1 MQAEDNYEDLN
12 PDFNESYNSGFAH
25 VGTPSTDADYK
36 PSISNE
42 LQD

>member
-12 PDFNESYNSGFAH
+12 PDFNETDSGFAH

-36 PSISNE
+36 PPILNE